1 MKGTLKKIFPEGQRV
16 CKEKTDQYR
25 EDYVKSWSKF
35 TDLFTSIY
43 PKTKEDV
50 CRVQLTD
57 KHKSWLKDKFKTIN
71 AVSDELFQES
81 KNYSIPDP
89 DMKTRIRLDL
99 QNWII
104 TLFSEFYSKMR
115 TINFSSHQGKY
126 MKLTPDDISEKI
138 DRLFDTS

>member
-1 MKGTLKKIFPEGQRV
+1 MRSYNSPPFGALR
-16 CKEKTDQYR
+16 
-25 EDYVKSWSKF
+25 
-35 TDLFTSIY
+35 TSSMCSSLISR
-43 PKTKEDV
+43 DA
-50 CRVQLTD
+50 
-57 KHKSWLKDKFKTIN
+57 IN
-71 AVSDELFQES
+71 IEFCICILLLFQES